1 MERTVATIIRCLIL
15 IFQPFQRI
23 LTSVSD
29 SLSLSLSLPPPYILP
44 IPNSDGSH
52 PFYLEV
58 RNGGLSHGV
67 FLRNSDPMDVILSDN
82 SLQYRVIGGELTW
95 CHEYAR
101 IPRPSCLL
109 LSADAIHSV

>member
-1 MERTVATIIRCLIL
+1 MFNSDIPTIPENFNLCKCL
-15 IFQPFQRI
+15 
-23 LTSVSD
+23 
-29 SLSLSLSLPPPYILP
+29 SLSLSLSLSPPYILL

-95 CHEYAR
+95 CREYAR
-101 IPRPSCLL
+101 TPRPSCF
-109 LSADAIHSV
+109 AT

>member
-29 SLSLSLSLPPPYILP
+29 SFSLSLSLSLSLSPYILP

-67 FLRNSDPMDVILSDN
+67 FLRNSDPMEVILSDN

-95 CHEYAR
+95 CCEYAR
-101 IPRPSCLL
+101 TPRPSCF
-109 LSADAIHSV
+109 AT